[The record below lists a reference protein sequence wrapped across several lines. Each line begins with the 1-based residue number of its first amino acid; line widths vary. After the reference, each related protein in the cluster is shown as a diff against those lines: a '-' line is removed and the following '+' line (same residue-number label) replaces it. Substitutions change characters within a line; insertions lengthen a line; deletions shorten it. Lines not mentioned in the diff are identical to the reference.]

1 FRIIFSG
8 GIIGLIYYMFVS
20 FFMILK
26 SRFIQQSKV
35 LMFLLI
41 LLFLVLNFKGV
52 ANIYYFLA
60 ILLFLK
66 TGGRSK

>member
-1 FRIIFSG
+1 
-8 GIIGLIYYMFVS
+8 
-20 FFMILK
+20 MILK